1 MTPIAVVAAM
11 EKEAELIRNMMASPK
26 KNEESGHIFF
36 EGNISGR
43 NIVLMQSGIGKVNAA
58 CGVLELIKRYHP
70 AGILSSGVAG
80 GLDAGCKPGD
90 IIIGKETVY
99 HDVWCGDENKYGQV
113 QGLPARFS
121 ADEKLYRAAC
131 KLQTEKKRIFSGLI
145 CSGDK
150 FITRE
155 EECRAIKELFPEAL
169 AVDMESCAAAQTC
182 YLYAIPFLS
191 LRIISDTPGN
201 TDHHALQYENFWKS
215 APQKSAAILQEL
227 LALI

>member
-1 MTPIAVVAAM
+1 MTLIAVVAAM
-11 EKEAELIRNMMASPK
+11 DKEVELIRNLMTSLR
-26 KNEESGHIFF
+26 KNEESGFVFF
-36 EGNISGR
+36 EGTLGGR

-70 AGILSSGVAG
+70 AAILSSGVAG
-80 GLDAGCKPGD
+80 GLDAGGKPGD

-99 HDVWCGDENKYGQV
+99 HDVWCGDGNEYGQV
-113 QGLPARFS
+113 QGLPARFA

-131 KLQTEKKRIFSGLI
+131 KMQTDGKRIFNGLI

-150 FITRE
+150 FITSEKERCE
-155 EECRAIKELFPEAL
+155 IKKHFPEAL
-169 AVDMESCAAAQTC
+169 AADMESCAAAQTC
-182 YLYAIPFLS
+182 YLYAVPFLS

-201 TDHHALQYENFWKS
+201 TDDHALQYENFWKS
-215 APQKSAAILQEL
+215 APQKSVAILQEL